1 MKKKLVCVFL
11 LSDEVREGFVLQASS
26 MANGSIAATIRDH
39 DGNDIQRQSP
49 TAPGVGYEHR
59 NSQQYIVI

>member
-26 MANGSIAATIRDH
+26 MANGSIAATICDH
-39 DGNDIQRQSP
+39 DGNDIQRQGP

-59 NSQQYIVI
+59 NRQWCIVI